1 MPTTLTCA
9 NPLCRTEFQIGLELS
24 NVTFGNSARNI
35 VATCPS
41 CGQTFDGAPGDGTY
55 STIGGRLVKVAE
67 YLAHA
72 DRNELLEL
80 HARLERLESERD
92 DRSAV
97 DVLTSIGVEAP
108 RGGWLANQSNR
119 TEVYA
124 ALGLLVVII
133 GLIMARGQDSGM
145 SVQDVELIIREVARN
160 AGQGH

>member
-1 MPTTLTCA
+1 VPTTLTCP

-24 NVTFGNSARNI
+24 NVTFVNFAQNI

-80 HARLERLESERD
+80 RARLERLESEGD

-108 RGGWLANQSNR
+108 HGGWFANQSNR
-119 TEVYA
+119 NEIYTVLA
-124 ALGLLVVII
+124 IIITIIVVVM
-133 GLIMARGQDSGM
+133 GRLDSGM
-145 SVQDVELIIREVARN
+145 SAQDVELIIREVART
-160 AGQGH
+160 AGQGR